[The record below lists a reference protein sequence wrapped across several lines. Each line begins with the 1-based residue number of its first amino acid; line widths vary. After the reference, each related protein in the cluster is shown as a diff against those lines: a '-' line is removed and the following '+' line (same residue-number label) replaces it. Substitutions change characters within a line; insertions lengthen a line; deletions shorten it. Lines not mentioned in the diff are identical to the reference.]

1 MKRRGLGFGV
11 GVVLALTLVLG
22 GAEAQAQAQAL
33 NHWPKSAADVLEA
46 SIRDAPKGSYAV
58 FDADNTI
65 WRNDLEEAL
74 LPYMEAKGLLS
85 PAKLAPALRP
95 TPLLKG
101 ESLYGYYQR
110 LCEIDD
116 KVCYPWIAQV
126 FSGFTLGQ
134 LKVQVDAMMAS
145 GRPIPVVYQEGDK
158 RVHGTVSPPAIYA
171 GQRELIRSLMAGGVD
186 VYVVTAAGEELA
198 RMVVSDPK
206 YGLGVKPDHVIGVT
220 MILRDPKTGTLTT
233 ARKQIA
239 DGHFLDTVY
248 SAEHHAG
255 MVLTTDLWSPMTWY
269 VGKLSAIQEYID
281 PVRRPWLAAGDSPS
295 DWWMLFHADAGAG
308 GHRVWVN
315 RKPAYTERLDVAR
328 RARAAAEGAAG
339 LPEVA
344 DKNWIVVTPSEIGG

>member
-1 MKRRGLGFGV
+1 MQRRGFGLGCG
-11 GVVLALTLVLG
+11 GVLALAVALLG
-22 GAEAQAQAQAL
+22 FSARAQAQAL
-33 NHWPKSAADVLEA
+33 SHWPRPAAETLEA

-85 PAKLAPALRP
+85 PAKLPPVLRP

-145 GRPIPVVYQEGDK
+145 GRPIPVVYREGG
-158 RVHGTVSPPAIYA
+158 RVVRGAVSPPAIYP
-171 GQRELIRSLMAGGVD
+171 GQRELIRMLMAGGID
-186 VYVVTAAGEELA
+186 VYVVTAASEELA

-206 YGLGVKPDHVIGVT
+206 YGLGVKPDHVVGVT
-220 MILRDPKTGTLTT
+220 LILRDPKTGALTT

-239 DGHFLDTVY
+239 EGHFLDETY

-255 MVLTTDLWSPMTWY
+255 MVLTPDLWSPMTWY

-315 RKPAYTERLDVAR
+315 RKPAYTERLTVAR
-328 RARAAAEGAAG
+328 RARAAAEAAAG
-339 LPEVA
+339 LPDVA